1 MADNYI
7 ERQYEEYEARKAA
20 WEKTRKYSKKTA
32 VKTAVKATAPK
43 RETEQPTGGEPEIK
57 DQDKEEGRYVE

>member
-20 WEKTRKYSKKTA
+20 WEKARKFGKKKKTS
-32 VKTAVKATAPK
+32 KILTRQPK
-43 RETEQPTGGEPEIK
+43 MNQEETPPEK
-57 DQDKEEGRYVE
+57 EDK

>member
-20 WEKTRKYSKKTA
+20 WEEARKYSK
-32 VKTAVKATAPK
+32 KTAVKATAPK